1 MANHLA
7 IERGSDADC
16 QVSDVV
22 MMLVFG
28 VIAGVKH
35 ISHMAI
41 LRSDEVLRA
50 LFKWDNFPVS
60 ATFGRIFRL
69 FTQKH
74 CRELSDA
81 ESVVRKEV
89 WTRKWFG
96 KVTLD
101 MDSSVR
107 GVYGN
112 QEGAAKGV

>member
-50 LFKWDNFPVS
+50 LFKWDSEAAALFCVLSRKTESAFITGSAQGTPVLPM
-60 ATFGRIFRL
+60 G
-69 FTQKH
+69 
-74 CRELSDA
+74 
-81 ESVVRKEV
+81 
-89 WTRKWFG
+89 G
-96 KVTLD
+96 TL
-101 MDSSVR
+101 
-107 GVYGN
+107 
-112 QEGAAKGV
+112 Q